1 MSTQD
6 SVVRL
11 VLVDDKLEDA
21 EQSISLL
28 RNGGIA
34 VRPSRPESKKE
45 LEPLLSGPTCDIILA
60 SVTSKTIPFKEVVAA
75 VNASSKDVT
84 LVALLDHVD
93 DKTALILIAND
104 VCVFALRGK
113 AESLQFAVKREFSI
127 LDNRRAVRRL
137 EAALR
142 ETERRCDALIASS
155 RDPVAYVH
163 EGMHIRA
170 NQAYLDMFGYSSF
183 EEVEGLPLLDMF
195 AGGDA
200 NEFKQI
206 LKKSSK
212 GEALPKS
219 MEFTAMKADGE
230 TFDALMEFASASY
243 EGEPCLQIVMRPQLV
258 DAEMVKELDALRQR
272 DQVTGLFNRTHFLAE
287 LDQVIALAAQG
298 GKTQS
303 LLLLELDNYASL
315 LNSIGMSLA
324 DDLLKRTAERVSATV
339 GERAMVARFS
349 DHSFAVLSRTS
360 DHVETSELA
369 DDLVAAFKGAIL
381 EIADKSLSATTSIG
395 AVQIGEKNASAQQVL
410 NKAGSL
416 LQEAQTEGGSLARYF
431 DPAERDRA
439 EEERIAVWADRIKTA
454 IATND
459 GFQLHFQPI
468 CNITGSGEETYQV
481 LLRMTGANGEV
492 VPPSVFLP
500 VAEEH
505 NLIARIDRWVIQHA
519 ITTVAQFEAKTG
531 KPLRLFVKMTPDS
544 LKDTKLA
551 AWIGVNLKQTGV
563 TGDRI
568 VLCLDEAKVFT
579 NLKAVQDLQTG
590 LKPHSVRMCLERF
603 GISLNPQQ
611 LLDHIRAD
619 YISIDRSLIGDLAKN
634 PESQKKVREFAS
646 FAHSQSIQAI
656 AEGVQDPS
664 SMTVLFTSSVDYLM
678 GNFIAPPM
686 PDLNF
691 DFSQF
696 G

>member
-34 VRPSRPESKKE
+34 VRPSRPETKKD
-45 LEPLLSGPTCDIILA
+45 LDTLLAGPSCDLILA
-60 SVTSKTIPFKEVVAA
+60 SVTSKTIPFKDVVAA

-84 LVALLDHVD
+84 LVALLEHVD
-93 DKTALILIAND
+93 DKTALVLIAND
-104 VCVFALRGK
+104 VRAFALRGR
-113 AESLQFAVKREFSI
+113 AESLQFAVRREFSI

-155 RDPVAYVH
+155 RDPIAYVH

-170 NQAYLDMFGYSSF
+170 NQAYLEMFGYSSF

-200 NEFKQI
+200 EQFKQI
-206 LKKSSK
+206 LKKTSK
-212 GEALPKS
+212 GEPPPKT

-230 TFDALMEFASASY
+230 TFEAVMEFATASY

-258 DAEMVKELDALRQR
+258 DAEIVKELDELRQR

-303 LLLLELDNYASL
+303 LLLLELDNYNAL
-315 LNSIGMSLA
+315 LNSIGVSAA
-324 DDLLKRTAERVSATV
+324 DDLLKRTAERVAETV
-339 GERAMVARFS
+339 GERALVARFT
-349 DHSFAVLSRTS
+349 DHSFAILSRTS
-360 DHVETSELA
+360 DHVETRQLG
-369 DDLVAAFKGAIL
+369 DDLIAAFKGAIL
-381 EIADKSLSATTSIG
+381 EVGDKSLSATVSIG

-410 NKAGSL
+410 NRAGTL
-416 LQEAQTEGGSLARYF
+416 LQEAQAEGGNISRFF

-439 EEERIAVWADRIKTA
+439 EEERIAIWAERIKHA
-454 IATND
+454 IATGE

-468 CNITGSGEETYQV
+468 CNITGNVEETYQV
-481 LLRMTGANGEV
+481 LLRMTSPSGEV
-492 VPPSVFLP
+492 VPPSVFMP

-505 NLIARIDRWVIQHA
+505 NLVGRIDRWVIQRTIA
-519 ITTVAQFEAKTG
+519 TVAHYEAKTG
-531 KPLRLFVKMTPDS
+531 TPLRLFVKMTPES

-551 AWIGVNLKQTGV
+551 SWIGVNLKQTGV
-563 TGDRI
+563 SGDRV

-590 LKPHSVRMCLERF
+590 LKPYGVQMCLERF
-603 GISLNPQQ
+603 GVSLNPLQ

-619 YISIDRSLIGDLAKN
+619 YISLDRSMIGELAKN

-646 FAHSQSIQAI
+646 FAHSKDIMAI
-656 AEGVQDPS
+656 AEGVQDAS
-664 SMTVLFTSSVDYLM
+664 SMTVLFTSGVDYLM

-686 PDLNF
+686 PDLSF